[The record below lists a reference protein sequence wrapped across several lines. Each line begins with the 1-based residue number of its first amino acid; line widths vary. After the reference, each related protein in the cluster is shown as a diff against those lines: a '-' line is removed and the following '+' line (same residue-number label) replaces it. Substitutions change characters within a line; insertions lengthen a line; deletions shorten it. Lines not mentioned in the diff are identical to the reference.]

1 IIKQHL
7 RYLARRNAICMD
19 QYCLGYSRMGAVFM
33 NLKMILFAV
42 VIAIVLMVATYA
54 IAVGVTGGIYM
65 IREC

>member
-1 IIKQHL
+1 
-7 RYLARRNAICMD
+7 
-19 QYCLGYSRMGAVFM
+19 M